1 MKKLSLFIALMIA
14 MVTSIPTYAGE
25 FSSADEKR
33 IKELAIQAILERP
46 EVIEKAITRLR
57 QLQEEQKQQA
67 ALQVIKNRRNDLIA
81 DPNAPVLGNPKG
93 DVTVVE
99 FFDYN
104 CPYCKKAMP
113 VVKQLIE
120 ADKNVRLVYR
130 ELPILSEGSIFAA
143 RAALAARK
151 QGKYEELHVKL
162 MSAPRAD
169 ATYTL
174 RLAKELGLDIEKLKA
189 DMEAPEVDQHIQLSM
204 DLANGLNINGTPSF
218 VIGNRIAPGLVPIDQ
233 LNAMVAEARASS
245 SE

>member
-1 MKKLSLFIALMIA
+1 MKNLSLFIALMIA
-14 MVTSIPTYAGE
+14 MATSIPTYASE
-25 FSSADEKR
+25 FSSADEAR

-46 EVIEKAITRLR
+46 EVIEEAITRLR
-57 QLQEEQKQQA
+57 RLQEEQKQQA
-67 ALQVIKNRRNDLIA
+67 TLQVIKTRRNDLVA
-81 DPNAPVLGNPKG
+81 DPNAPVLGNPQG

-104 CPYCKKAMP
+104 CPYCKKAMS
-113 VVKQLIE
+113 VVEQLIE

-130 ELPILSEGSIFAA
+130 ELPILGEGSVFAA

-151 QGKYEELHVKL
+151 QGKYEEFHVKL

-169 ATYTL
+169 AAYTL
-174 RLAKELGLDIEKLKA
+174 RLAEELGLDIEKLRA

-233 LNAMVAEARASS
+233 LNAMVAEARASNS
-245 SE
+245 K